1 MFGFIKNVV
10 NVVNKIR
17 NFFRKYTEVRE
28 FLTGTAGFANVA
40 LTALFLVFTLFN
52 SGPATPVGYDPPKAS
67 FHGISPCATCGLT
80 TAHAFESVS
89 ETTIRRK
96 CSNCDYSWEEQR

>member
-1 MFGFIKNVV
+1 MFGFIKTVAKV
-10 NVVNKIR
+10 IGKIR

-28 FLTGTAGFANVA
+28 FLSGTAGFANVA

-52 SGPATPVGYDPPKAS
+52 PGPATPVGYDPPKVQ
-67 FHGISPCATCGLT
+67 FHAVSPCATCGLT

-89 ETTIRRK
+89 ETTIWRK
-96 CSNCDYSWEEQR
+96 CSNCDHSWEEQR